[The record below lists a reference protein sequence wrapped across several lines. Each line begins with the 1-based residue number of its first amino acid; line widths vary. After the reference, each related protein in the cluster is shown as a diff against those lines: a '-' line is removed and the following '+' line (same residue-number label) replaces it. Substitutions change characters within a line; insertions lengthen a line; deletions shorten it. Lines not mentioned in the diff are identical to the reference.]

1 MPGRLSAAPINVKS
15 VVPVVKIMYCDPT
28 SNAPDVTIELLN
40 PCAEVVVIL
49 VVGVPPTV
57 ANILPEVPSVTIGSP
72 LASLIV
78 AVVPLT
84 TVSTK

>member
-1 MPGRLSAAPINVKS
+1 M
-15 VVPVVKIMYCDPT
+15 PVVKIMYCDPT

-40 PCAEVVVIL
+40 PWSEVVVIL

-57 ANILPEVPSVTIGSP
+57 ANILPEVPSVTIGTTVAGDG
-72 LASLIV
+72 ASLSV